1 MLGGWGLWEAM
12 RTPGWSPHKWNQHP
26 CQRDSREHRVPSPG
40 EDAGRSVKPGR
51 GPSLTDTPTPP
62 RAGRNECLLS
72 VVVVVVVFKQF
83 NLVIYIWLNWVF
95 ALCGFCSG
103 GGYSA
108 VAW

>member
-1 MLGGWGLWEAM
+1 MESVPLSKRL
-12 RTPGWSPHKWNQHP
+12 
-26 CQRDSREHRVPSPG
+26 REHRVPSPG

-108 VAW
+108 VAL